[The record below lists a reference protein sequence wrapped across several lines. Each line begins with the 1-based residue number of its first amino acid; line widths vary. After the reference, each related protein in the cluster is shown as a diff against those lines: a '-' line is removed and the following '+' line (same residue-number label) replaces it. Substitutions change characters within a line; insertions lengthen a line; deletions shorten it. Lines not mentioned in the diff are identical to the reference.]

1 MRVTDTMV
9 TRHFYPVT
17 SDLTILIMEIIMGSY
32 TEDSSSFNPAVTD
45 VNLVCHEIAIPND
58 EAKKLR
64 KSKSVSD
71 FAKFHDLALESGNT
85 CISKVTGMNL
95 NEGSL
100 DKLWT
105 DCFANFCTKQL
116 LTEDHIVT
124 DKRIK
129 WYMVY
134 TLETESG
141 VVLDTSKVSLNHLI
155 SDLSLRRNS

>member
-32 TEDSSSFNPAVTD
+32 ADGSSSART

-85 CISKVTGMNL
+85 CISKVADMNL
-95 NEGSL
+95 NECSL